1 MAAYSTTAYFVFR
14 LSLQLCTQTI
24 LAPIQGAHY
33 SKKWCKGTKKLLN
46 NTNLPQEKFS
56 DHHKNT

>member
-14 LSLQLCTQTI
+14 LSLQPCAQTI

-33 SKKWCKGTKKLLN
+33 SKKWCKGTKNLLN
-46 NTNLPQEKFS
+46 NTNLVQ
-56 DHHKNT
+56 